1 MYEELAPL
9 EGIKSPMLSE
19 FWDWVKRTFTADYR
33 LEIERYLGE
42 SADVYELENRIKLL
56 QRRGVI

>member
-9 EGIKSPMLSE
+9 QGIKSPMLAD
-19 FWDWVKRTFTADYR
+19 FWGWVKKTFTSEYKV
-33 LEIERYLGE
+33 EIERYLGE